1 MSDAVL
7 TMPRLGETMER
18 GEIVGWLVDVG
29 QSFDRGD
36 ALIEVETDKTVVEF
50 PALGAGTL
58 TERLAEVGETIEVG
72 EPIARVDVGDGPDWT
87 GQDDGDDAE
96 QEPAA
101 SSADSETSEPAEQ
114 PDAATPATPTSAA
127 NGGGAVRATPVARR
141 LARRQGIDLA
151 TLAGSGRRGRIEA
164 RDVAGA
170 GQGGLDDLR
179 FANKIAYIDRGP
191 EAGEPLLLV
200 HGFAGDHTSFAS
212 LVNGLVKAGR
222 RVVAID
228 MPGHGA
234 TEHDAPDIDALA
246 APLPDFARALFADR
260 PFHLIAHSLGAIPAV
275 RLAETFSVSSLNLI
289 APAGIGLSINADFVD
304 GMADPSSP
312 GEVVHLLRMLTDAPA
327 SLSDVA
333 VAGIFDVQKR
343 GRLKELAGQM
353 VGRQGQTVSIVDAL
367 DRLSAELPVRI
378 LVGHRDRIFD
388 WRDATALSPRIAV
401 HHFPRAGHMPHAEAL
416 RDTLDLL
423 TAQDRSRP
431 GWGEGRR

>member
-58 TERLAEVGETIEVG
+58 TERLAEVGETVEVG
-72 EPIARVDVGDGPDWT
+72 EPIAKVDVGDGPDWT
-87 GQDDGDDAE
+87 GQDEAE
-96 QEPAA
+96 EEPAA
-101 SSADSETSEPAEQ
+101 PSLDREPYEK
-114 PDAATPATPTSAA
+114 PDATARAPTSPVAH
-127 NGGGAVRATPVARR
+127 GSGPIRATPVARR

-151 TLAGSGRRGRIEA
+151 TLTGSGRRGRIEA

-170 GQGGLDDLR
+170 GQGGSGDLR
-179 FANKIAYIDRGP
+179 FANKVAYIEKGP
-191 EAGEPLLLV
+191 ATGEPFLLI
-200 HGFAGDHTSFAS
+200 HGFAGDRTTFAS
-212 LVNGLVKAGR
+212 LINGLVKAGR

-246 APLPDFARALFADR
+246 APLPDFARALFGDR
-260 PFHLIAHSLGAIPAV
+260 PFHIVAHSLGAIPAV

-312 GEVVHLLRMLTDAPA
+312 GEVAHLLRMLTDAPA

-333 VAGIFDVQKR
+333 VTGIFDVQKR

-367 DRLSAELPVRI
+367 DRLSADLPVRI

-388 WRDATALSPRIAV
+388 WRDAIALSPRIAV

-423 TAQDRSRP
+423 TARDRP
-431 GWGEGRR
+431 

>member
-7 TMPRLGETMER
+7 TMPRLGETMDR

-29 QSFDRGD
+29 DSFARGD

-58 TERLAEVGETIEVG
+58 TERLAEVGETVEVG

-87 GQDDGDDAE
+87 SQDDGDGAE

-101 SSADSETSEPAEQ
+101 SSPDREPTEK
-114 PDAATPATPTSAA
+114 PDMATPAPTRAA
-127 NGGGAVRATPVARR
+127 AHGSGPVRATPVARR

-164 RDVAGA
+164 RDVVGA
-170 GQGGLDDLR
+170 GHAGSDDLR
-179 FANKIAYIDRGP
+179 FANKIAYIDRGS
-191 EAGEPLLLV
+191 ETGEPFLLV
-200 HGFAGDHTSFAS
+200 HGFAGNHTTFAA
-212 LVNGLVKAGR
+212 LINGLAKAGR
-222 RVVAID
+222 HVVAID
-228 MPGHGA
+228 LPGHGA
-234 TEHDAPDIDALA
+234 TEHEAPDIETLA
-246 APLPDFARALFADR
+246 APLADFARALFGDR
-260 PFHLIAHSLGAIPAV
+260 PFHIVAHSLGAIPAV
-275 RLAETFSVSSLNLI
+275 RLAETFSVSSLSLI

-312 GEVVHLLRMLTDAPA
+312 GEVAHLLRMLTDAPA
-327 SLSDVA
+327 NLSESA
-333 VAGIFDVQKR
+333 IAAIFTVQKR
-343 GRLKELAGQM
+343 GRLKKLAGQM
-353 VGRQGQTVSIVDAL
+353 IGRRGQAVSIVDAL
-367 DRLSAELPVRI
+367 DRLSADMPVRI

-388 WRDATALSPRIAV
+388 WRGAAGLSPRIAV

-431 GWGEGRR
+431 GWGEGQR